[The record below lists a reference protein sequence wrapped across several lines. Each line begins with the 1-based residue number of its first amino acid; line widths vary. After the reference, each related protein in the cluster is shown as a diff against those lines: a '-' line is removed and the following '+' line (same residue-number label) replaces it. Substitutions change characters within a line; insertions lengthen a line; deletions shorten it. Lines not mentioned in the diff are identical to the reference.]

1 MRIKGGQRQAD
12 KGLGEIRHYGEVTES
27 KFPLLTA
34 LWQRPVVLFATA
46 ALISLAAYV
55 ATLAP
60 DLTWANA
67 ATDGGDLITASVTL
81 GVPHPPG
88 YPTYVL
94 AGKLFSLI
102 PIGTIAFRFN
112 LFSAVCMA
120 AATGLLALTARQ
132 GPANSFTESITY
144 CPEDSKPAANQLARR
159 HGAALGSALLF
170 AFLPL
175 VWRQAIVSEV
185 YALNLLVVA
194 ALVWSLLSRA
204 KQTAPWLPGL
214 LLGLALTT
222 HLTSLL
228 LAPAVL
234 GLTPVRRW
242 PKVALGF
249 AIGLLPFLA
258 IPALA
263 QGASP
268 VIWGQPTN
276 LDGWWWLVSA
286 QIYRPNLFSLAPGHW
301 LERLAA
307 WLQEP
312 SVLIAIAMSLVVMVR
327 RRSRHD
333 LPRRAPVLLASV
345 AGLYALYAFFY
356 DTPDS
361 LVFLLP
367 AFLLLSV
374 LFATIHAGTGRLLLV
389 LPLLLLVLN
398 FQRIDLSDVNG
409 QRPLVESLLEE
420 APDRAIL
427 FTDGEEE
434 TFALWYFLYAERRRS
449 DLIVVDE
456 NLFAFNWYRQALQR
470 RYPDLVHTERDD
482 LAGFRRHNA
491 GRRPQ
496 CKVILQRQAT
506 SASITCGNDAS

>member
-1 MRIKGGQRQAD
+1 MRIKQGQQKAG
-12 KGLGEIRHYGEVTES
+12 KGLGEIQHYGEEVEES
-27 KFPLLTA
+27 KFFLLTG
-34 LWQRPVVLFATA
+34 LWQRPIVLFAAA
-46 ALISLAAYV
+46 ALISLAVYV
-55 ATLAP
+55 ASLAP

-67 ATDGGDLITASVTL
+67 STDGGDLITASITL

-94 AGKLFSLI
+94 LGKLFSLI
-102 PIGTIAFRFN
+102 PIGTFAFRFN
-112 LFSAVCMA
+112 LFSALCMSG
-120 AATGLLALTARQ
+120 ATGLLALAARE
-132 GPANSFTESITY
+132 GLASSSSEATEHS
-144 CPEDSKPAANQLARR
+144 PEDSKAAANQVAAW

-194 ALVWSLLSRA
+194 ALVWSLHSRV
-204 KQTAPWLPGL
+204 KETIPWLPGL
-214 LLGLALTT
+214 LLGLALST
-222 HLTSLL
+222 HLTSFL

-234 GLTPVRRW
+234 GLTPYRRW
-242 PKVALGF
+242 PKVALGCV
-249 AIGLLPFLA
+249 IGLLPFLA

-263 QGASP
+263 RGASP

-301 LERLAA
+301 PERLVT
-307 WLQEP
+307 WLREP
-312 SVLIAIAMSLVVMVR
+312 SVPIAIAMSLVVMVR
-327 RRSRHD
+327 RSSLHD
-333 LPRRAPVLLASV
+333 LPRRAQILLTSV
-345 AGLYALYAFFY
+345 AGLYALNAFFY

-361 LVFLLP
+361 LVLLLP

-374 LFATIHAGTGRLLLV
+374 LFATAHADTGPMLLI

-409 QRPLVESLLEE
+409 QRPLVESVLEE
-420 APDRAIL
+420 APDGAIL
-427 FTDGEEE
+427 FTEGDEE
-434 TFALWYFLYAERRRS
+434 TFTLWYFLYAERQRS
-449 DLIVVDE
+449 DLIVIDE
-456 NLFAFNWYRQALQR
+456 DLFAFKWYRQALQR

-482 LAGFRRHNA
+482 VAGFRQHNA

-496 CKVILQRQAT
+496 CTVTLQRETT
-506 SASITCGNDAS
+506 SASITCGNDA